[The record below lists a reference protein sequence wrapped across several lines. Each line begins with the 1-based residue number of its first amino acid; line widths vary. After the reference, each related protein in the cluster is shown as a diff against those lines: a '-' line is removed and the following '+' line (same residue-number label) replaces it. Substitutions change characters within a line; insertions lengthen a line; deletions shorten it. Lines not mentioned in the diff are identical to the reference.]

1 VLSQIAFL
9 LLGAVILVPL
19 AKRAG
24 LGAILGYLAAGILLG
39 PWGLGAIHD
48 VEAILHFGE
57 FGVVLLLF
65 VIGLEL
71 KPSRL
76 WVLRRP
82 VFGLGALQVGVTA
95 IMLAALGMGF
105 GLSLRTAVVIGL
117 AAAMSSTAVVL
128 QSLAERGQLTDR
140 HGRDAFAILLFQDMA
155 VIPILALL
163 PLLAEG
169 EASAPPLRIFAAV
182 LAIVG
187 VIAAGRFLLRPAFS
201 WIARLGSRETFTA
214 ASLLVVIATTLLM
227 DWAGLTASLGA
238 FLAGVVLADS
248 EFRHELEA
256 DLEPFKGLLLGVFF
270 MGVGMSANLGLLVDA
285 PGTVIGLALALLALK
300 CLVLFLIARLVGRP
314 AGSARKLAITLAQ
327 GGEFAFVIFQ
337 LARQYE
343 LIDGA
348 VSATLTMAVT
358 VSLVLWPLLLM
369 LEDFVLAKRL
379 DTKAAR
385 PFDAMP
391 DTASTVVI
399 AGFGRVGQ
407 VVARVLSVR
416 RIPYTVLEADPQ
428 QVDYVRRF
436 GNKVYFGD
444 ASRLDLLRA
453 AGLADAR
460 LFVLAIDDVDA
471 SLKTAELVRR
481 HFPKVQIIARARN
494 RFHAYKLMDLGIEA
508 PIRETW
514 HGSLAMT
521 EVLLLKLGLGADDA
535 RRTIERFAEHDQRYL
550 KRQHAIYNDEAK
562 LMADIAQAR
571 EELRSL
577 FERDET
583 EMEPDPPAPTRRA

>member
-95 IMLAALGMGF
+95 IALTALAMGF

-169 EASAPPLRIFAAV
+169 ELSAPPLRIFAAV

-187 VIAAGRFLLRPAFS
+187 VVAAGRFLLRPAFS

-270 MGVGMSANLGLLVDA
+270 MGVGMSADLGLLVDA
-285 PGTVIGLALALLALK
+285 PGVVIGLALALLALK

-337 LARQYE
+337 LARQYG
-343 LIDGA
+343 LIDGD

-369 LEDFVLAKRL
+369 FEDFVLAKRL
-379 DTKAAR
+379 DAKATR
-385 PFDAMP
+385 PFDTMP

-453 AGLADAR
+453 AGLADAK
-460 LFVLAIDDVDA
+460 LFVLAIDDVEA
-471 SLKTAELVRR
+471 SLRTAELVRR
-481 HFPKVQIIARARN
+481 HFPKVKIIARARN
-494 RFHAYKLMDLGIEA
+494 RFHVYKLMDLGIEA
-508 PIRETW
+508 PVRETW

-521 EVLLLKLGLGADDA
+521 EALLLKLGLGADDA
-535 RRTIERFAEHDQRYL
+535 RCTVERFAEHDTRYL

-562 LMADIAQAR
+562 LMADVAQAR

-583 EMEPDPPAPTRRA
+583 ELEPDKPAPAKGA